1 MYSGKIFC
9 VGRNKTGTTS
19 IEQALRGMGYRM
31 GNQRAG
37 ELLIEDWA
45 RRDFRR
51 IVELARTADAFQD
64 IPFSLPFTYQALDA
78 AFPGSKFILTV
89 RTGPQEWY
97 DSLVRFHSSIVGKSI
112 PPTADELK
120 SVDYIHP
127 GWILKSMQLTYGV
140 TEPMLYNRD
149 IYIRHYVTHGLA
161 VTDYFRWRPGQLLVL
176 DLGKPDAMRLLC
188 EFLDIAYTGQPMPRL
203 NSTQA

>member
-1 MYSGKIFC
+1 MYTGKIFC

-19 IEQALRGMGYRM
+19 IEQALRDLGYRL

-37 ELLIEDWA
+37 ELLIGDWA

-89 RTGPQEWY
+89 RTWPQEWY
-97 DSLVRFHSSIVGKSI
+97 ESVVRFHSSIVGKSI

-120 SVDYIHP
+120 SFGYIHP
-127 GWILKSMQLTYGV
+127 GWLLKSMQLTYGV
-140 TEPMLYNRD
+140 TEQMLYNRD
-149 IYIRHYVTHGLA
+149 IYIRHYVMHGLA
-161 VTDYFRWRPGQLLVL
+161 VADYFRWRPGQLLVL
-176 DLGKPDAMRLLC
+176 DLAKPDAMQMLC
-188 EFLDIAYTGQPMPRL
+188 TFLDIAYTGQPMPHMNR
-203 NSTQA
+203 SKA